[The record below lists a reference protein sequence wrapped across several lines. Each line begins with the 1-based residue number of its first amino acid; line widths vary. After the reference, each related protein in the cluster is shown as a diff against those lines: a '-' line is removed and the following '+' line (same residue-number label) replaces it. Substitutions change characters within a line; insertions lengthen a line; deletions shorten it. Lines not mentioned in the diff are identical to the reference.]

1 MAEKLDL
8 SPVQVLFHLHRGV
21 KGEVFCESLEVGP
34 RLKYRRSLRVT
45 SAQSLILEG
54 VYFRISDGQIEVK
67 SSAEFKAGKIISH
80 SVEYSSSGQRVELK
94 SYFGGWFKQLSSF
107 RISGCKVLRLFGQ
120 NHVPL
125 AYFVSSVGGEKV
137 FPNGAVYC
145 ATKFAVNAFSDSI
158 HQEFKGAVRCT
169 QICPGMVQTGI
180 NDHIV
185 AEDLRNANKLAYRI
199 AISPSHVAQAICF
212 ALAQPPEV
220 SINKLIVRPSL
231 QSF

>member
-8 SPVQVLFHLHRGV
+8 GPVQVLFHLHRGL
-21 KGEVFCESLEVGP
+21 KGDVFLGSLEEGP
-34 RLKYRRSLRVT
+34 RLSYRRSIRVT

-54 VYFRISDGQIEVK
+54 AYFRISDGQIEVK

-125 AYFVSSVGGEKV
+125 AYFSWLGPDLARLFDTKKSLEFRLIRMEQARVHPIRIVREESESSSQVSCLRMYSQRNDLE
-137 FPNGAVYC
+137 FPE
-145 ATKFAVNAFSDSI
+145 TLLTFD
-158 HQEFKGAVRCT
+158 R
-169 QICPGMVQTGI
+169 QTGR
-180 NDHIV
+180 
-185 AEDLRNANKLAYRI
+185 LLQTKGYMY
-199 AISPSHVAQAICF
+199 PPPHVGQ
-212 ALAQPPEV
+212 LVLSYPP
-220 SINKLIVRPSL
+220 
-231 QSF
+231 